1 MKTIALITD
10 FGTQDIYVGVMKGVI
25 RGIYAEVDVI
35 DVTHGISPQSV
46 REGALAL
53 LHSYRYFPA
62 GTTFLVIVDP
72 GVGSQRRPLVVKA
85 GGYTFIAP
93 DNGILTYV
101 MAEMRNF
108 QAHLLENPRYRLPNV
123 SHTFH
128 GRDIFAP
135 AAAHLAA
142 GVDVSRFGPPVEELF
157 QLPQPSLEISEN
169 RLVGEVTHIDH
180 FGNLITSIGWLRHV
194 EEERLLLDPML
205 GKGPAMSFHA
215 DHVVVRVHNET
226 IYGVRHSFHEG
237 ARGELMAHV
246 DSNNYLE
253 IAINQGNAAQRLQ
266 AAVGDIIEV
275 LINTEEEDED
285 DISDPDAAVA
295 DGDMGVS

>member
-10 FGTQDIYVGVMKGVI
+10 FGIQDIYVGVMKGVI
-25 RGIYAEVDVI
+25 RDIYAEAEVI
-35 DVTHGISPQSV
+35 DVTHGITPQSV

-53 LHSYRYFPA
+53 LHSYRYFPS
-62 GTTFLVIVDP
+62 GTIFLVIVDP

-101 MAEMRNF
+101 MAEMKQF
-108 QAHLLENPRYRLPNV
+108 QAYILENPRYRRPNV

-135 AAAHLAA
+135 AAAHVAA
-142 GVDVSRFGPPVEELF
+142 GVEITRFGPPIMELF
-157 QLPQPSLEISEN
+157 QLPQPTLEISDN

-205 GKGPAMSFHA
+205 GQGAAMSFHA
-215 DHVVVRVHNET
+215 DNVVVRVHNET

-253 IAINQGNAAQRLQ
+253 IAINQGNAAQRLD
-266 AAVGDIIEV
+266 AAVGDVIE
-275 LINTEEEDED
+275 LRITADDED
-285 DISDPDAAVA
+285 DSDIDADAATA

>member
-35 DVTHGISPQSV
+35 DVTHGITPQSV

-72 GVGSQRRPLVVKA
+72 GVGSARRPLVVKA

-101 MAEMRNF
+101 MAEMRQF
-108 QAHLLENPRYRLPNV
+108 QAHVLENPRYRLPNV

-142 GVDVSRFGPPVEELF
+142 GVDITRFGPPVDEIV
-157 QLPQPSLEISEN
+157 QLPQPTLEISDN
-169 RLVGEVTHIDH
+169 RFVGEITHIDH
-180 FGNLITSIGWLRHV
+180 YGNLVTSIGWLRHV
-194 EEERLLLDPML
+194 EEERLLLEPML
-205 GKGPAMSFHA
+205 GQGAAMLFHA

-226 IYGVRHSFHEG
+226 IYGVRNSFHEG

-275 LINTEEEDED
+275 HISAGDDDDETG
-285 DISDPDAAVA
+285 DPDAA
-295 DGDMGVS
+295 DGDKVVS

>member
-10 FGTQDIYVGVMKGVI
+10 FGTQDIYVGLMKGVI

-35 DVTHGISPQSV
+35 DVTHGITPQSV

-72 GVGSQRRPLVVKA
+72 GVGSTRRPLIVKA

-101 MAEMRNF
+101 MAELRQF
-108 QAHLLENPRYRLPNV
+108 QAHVLENPRYRLPNV

-142 GVDVSRFGPPVEELF
+142 GVDITRFGPPVDEIV
-157 QLPQPSLEISEN
+157 QLPQPTLEISDN
-169 RLVGEVTHIDH
+169 RFVGEITHIDH
-180 FGNLITSIGWLRHV
+180 YGNLVTSIGWLRHV
-194 EEERLLLDPML
+194 EEERLLLEPML
-205 GKGPAMSFHA
+205 GQGAAMSFHA
-215 DHVVVRVHNET
+215 DHLVVRVHNET
-226 IYGVRHSFHEG
+226 IYGVRNSFHEG

-275 LINTEEEDED
+275 HISAGDDDDETGD
-285 DISDPDAAVA
+285 HDAA
-295 DGDMGVS
+295 DGDKVVS